1 MLHFC
6 NSITQEAE
14 AGDSRVQGQPEQASK
29 PGSTQQEL
37 KIQLSPNA
45 LAQHAQDTGL
55 DLLMAQTNKWTTE
68 GGMISSKKIKKSYKD
83 WGKAKHRR
91 DDKKREQVGAEK
103 EKYHIF
109 SSICEIYI

>member
-1 MLHFC
+1 MIVNLQRKTLHHNFKKNALRVVLHFC

-14 AGDSRVQGQPEQASK
+14 ARESRVQGQPEQASK

-55 DLLMAQTNKWTTE
+55 DLLMAQTNK
-68 GGMISSKKIKKSYKD
+68 
-83 WGKAKHRR
+83 
-91 DDKKREQVGAEK
+91 
-103 EKYHIF
+103 
-109 SSICEIYI
+109 